1 MTNKYNIE
9 LCIKVDPS
17 ASFLEADQ
25 DTNLD
30 VLKDLIFN
38 AVYDIDDITIT
49 YLEVTN
55 D

>member
-1 MTNKYNIE
+1 MKYNVE
-9 LCIKVDPS
+9 LCITVDPH
-17 ASFLEADQ
+17 ASFLESDQ

-38 AVYDIDDITIT
+38 TLYDIDDITIN